1 MELGRDCAPTNTTT
15 TVSLP
20 SRDAAKLWMIQHQ
33 RGRRN
38 WTAEQISYWRGKQY
52 ELEKQLHGGDRK
64 SRHQSDTLI
73 TTAKKLAAQHNVGQA
88 TIHRDAAFA
97 RAVDTAVEAVG
108 KPACDALLNGSAGE
122 ACPPVF
128 PRVT

>member
-52 ELEKQLHGGDRK
+52 ELEKQVSRGGGDKK
-64 SRHQSDTLI
+64 SE
-73 TTAKKLAAQHNVGQA
+73 AAQNQKPQS
-88 TIHRDAAFA
+88 
-97 RAVDTAVEAVG
+97 EA
-108 KPACDALLNGSAGE
+108 KE
-122 ACPPVF
+122 KTTF
-128 PRVT
+128 QRI